1 MGLKRFSN
9 GAPPAAIVETLRADG
24 ALIVESVLAPSFVAG
39 LLDEVG
45 SAIARTPTSK
55 DSFSGTRTTRT
66 GALVA
71 RSSACREVVMNSFAL
86 DAARLFLAPWCDRI
100 QLHLTQITRILS
112 GQGHQPLHRDR
123 VVWGPYLPAN
133 IEPQFN
139 MIWAL
144 TDFTADNGATR
155 VVPGSQTW
163 PKERE
168 PTPEEITSAVMPVG
182 SVLIFTGTVL
192 HSGGENRASDPRI
205 GLNIDYCLSWLRQ
218 EENQYLSCPPE
229 IARAL
234 DPDLQDLLGYTM
246 GGFALGYFSHI
257 DRPGISA
264 PEGAVGRQPRGAI
277 TAEHG
282 YV

>member
-1 MGLKRFSN
+1 MGLKRFSS
-9 GAPPAAIVETLRADG
+9 GASPAALVETLRTDG
-24 ALIVESVLAPSFVAG
+24 ALIVENVLARGFVARA
-39 LLDEVG
+39 LDEVAP
-45 SAIARTPTSK
+45 AIARTPTSK

-71 RSSACREVVMNSFAL
+71 RSAACREVVMNAFAL
-86 DAARLFLAPWCDRI
+86 EAAKLFLAPWCERI
-100 QLHLTQITRILS
+100 QLHLTQITRILP

-123 VVWGPYLPAN
+123 VVWGPFLPAS

-144 TDFTADNGATR
+144 TEFTAENGATR
-155 VVPGSQTW
+155 VAPGSQNW

-168 PTPEEITSAVMPVG
+168 PKPEEIDSAVMPAG

-192 HSGGENRASDPRI
+192 HSGGENRASDPRV

-218 EENQYLSCPPE
+218 EENQYLSCPPD

-246 GGFALGYFSHI
+246 GGFALGYFSRL
-257 DRPGISA
+257 DQPGISA
-264 PEGAVGRQPRGAI
+264 PEGAVGREPRAAA
-277 TAEHG
+277 TAQYG

>member
-1 MGLKRFSN
+1 MDLKRFPSD
-9 GAPPAAIVETLRADG
+9 APRAAIIEALRTDA
-24 ALIVESVLAPSFVAG
+24 ALIVENVLAPSFATR

-45 SAIARTPTSK
+45 PAIALTQTSK

-71 RSSACREVVMNSFAL
+71 RSAACREVVMSSFAL
-86 DAARLFLAPWCDRI
+86 ETARAFLAPWCDRI
-100 QLHLTQITRILS
+100 QLHLTQITRILP
-112 GQGHQPLHRDR
+112 GQGQQPLHRDR
-123 VVWGPYLPAN
+123 LVWGPFLPN
-133 IEPQFN
+133 SIEPQFN
-139 MIWAL
+139 TIWAL
-144 TDFTADNGATR
+144 TEFTADNGATR

-168 PTPEEITSAVMPVG
+168 PKPEEIAAAAMSVG
-182 SVLIFTGTVL
+182 SVLVFTGTVL
-192 HSGGENRASDPRI
+192 HGGGENRASDPRI
-205 GLNIDYCLSWLRQ
+205 GLNIDYGLSWLRQ

-229 IARAL
+229 IARSL

-246 GGFALGYFSHI
+246 GGFALGYFSRL

-264 PEGAVGRQPRGAI
+264 PEGALGREPQQAT
-277 TAEHG
+277 TAQHG